1 MPRDLVRIPPLRSS
15 FLSFEKDV
23 ETIVKKLFIENR
35 PYSDELKR
43 LLCISAKDAL
53 EGDYKAAIDKIS
65 VADLMD
71 EYVLLKPRYK
81 QEEFDEEKTV
91 LFISFDNF
99 IPNATNPQFRDCLV
113 YIDIICNLKN
123 WELGN
128 YRIRPLKIAGYIDG
142 ILNEAR
148 LSGIGT
154 FQFAGCNYTAYN
166 EHLGGYTL
174 TFMAIHG
181 SDDEIPRVEVV

>member
-53 EGDYKAAIDKIS
+53 EGDYKAEIDKIS

-71 EYVLLKPRYK
+71 RYFLLKPLYK
-81 QEEFDEEKTV
+81 QEEFDEEQSV
-91 LFISFDNF
+91 ILVSFSNF
-99 IPNATNPQFRDCLV
+99 VTDENNPEFRDCLV
-113 YIDIICNLKN
+113 NFDIFCNFRN
-123 WELGN
+123 WDLGN

-142 ILNEAR
+142 ILHNSR

-154 FQFAGCNYTAYN
+154 LQFVSCDILLQDNN
-166 EHLGGYTL
+166 LGGYSISFLAT
-174 TFMAIHG
+174 HG
-181 SDDEIPRVEVV
+181 SDDEIPRAEVI

>member
-1 MPRDLVRIPPLRSS
+1 MPRDLVRIPPLRST

-23 ETIVKKLFIENR
+23 ETIIRKLFIESR

-43 LLCISAKDAL
+43 LLCISATDAL
-53 EGDYKAAIDKIS
+53 EGDYKADIDKIS
-65 VADLMD
+65 IADLMND
-71 EYVLLKPRYK
+71 YVYLKPKYK

-91 LFISFDNF
+91 IFISFDSF
-99 IPNATNPQFRDCLV
+99 IPSYNPEFRDCLV
-113 YIDIICNLKN
+113 YIDIICNFKN

-128 YRIRPLKIAGYIDG
+128 YRIRPLKIAGYIDA

-154 FQFAGCNYTAYN
+154 FQFAGCTYTGYN

-174 TFMAIHG
+174 VFSAVHG
-181 SDDEIPRVEVV
+181 SDDEIPRAEVV